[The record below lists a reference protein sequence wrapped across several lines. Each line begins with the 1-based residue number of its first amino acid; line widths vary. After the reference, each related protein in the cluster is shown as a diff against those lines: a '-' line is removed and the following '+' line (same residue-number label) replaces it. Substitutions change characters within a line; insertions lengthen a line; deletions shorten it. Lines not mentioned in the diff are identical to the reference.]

1 MLPLKVTL
9 CCPVRPAKNAGV
21 GDGIR
26 VQEVPFGEDHTPPP
40 PISHISEPDPAL
52 NTRLFSEAP
61 PSADP
66 VAPGVHAFPGWL
78 DWHTCNVGVKVTVT
92 VGVAVTVGVG
102 NRQHPLFQVQVPLE
116 LVVKAQTC
124 SLNDTAVPVDMSNGL
139 AVFVS
144 VQ

>member
-1 MLPLKVTL
+1 MFGAATTCKAFIGIIVVVGLGV
-9 CCPVRPAKNAGV
+9 VVGEGVIVEVGV
-21 GDGIR
+21 GDCFSDKDLTKAAT
-26 VQEVPFGEDHTPPP
+26 ESP
-40 PISHISEPDPAL
+40 EP
-52 NTRLFSEAP
+52 E
-61 PSADP
+61 
-66 VAPGVHAFPGWL
+66 
-78 DWHTCNVGVKVTVT
+78 
-92 VGVAVTVGVG
+92 VGVG

>member
-1 MLPLKVTL
+1 
-9 CCPVRPAKNAGV
+9 
-21 GDGIR
+21 
-26 VQEVPFGEDHTPPP
+26 
-40 PISHISEPDPAL
+40 
-52 NTRLFSEAP
+52 
-61 PSADP
+61 
-66 VAPGVHAFPGWL
+66 
-78 DWHTCNVGVKVTVT
+78 

-124 SLNDTAVPVDMSNGL
+124 SFYDTAVPVDMSNGL

>member
-21 GDGIR
+21 GDGIG

-78 DWHTCNVGVKVTVT
+78 ELQIPKVDVKVTVGI
-92 VGVAVTVGVG
+92 VVAVLVTVA
-102 NRQHPLFQVQVPLE
+102 
-116 LVVKAQTC
+116 VVVIV
-124 SLNDTAVPVDMSNGL
+124 AVDV
-139 AVFVS
+139 ATVV
-144 VQ
+144 